1 MELKRIDEHD
11 YSYNRAY
18 DLYVSSFPEIER
30 RDRAE
35 HDRVMA
41 KQDYRFDI
49 IVEDGQLFG
58 VMLYWETNSF
68 IYLEHF
74 ATLPE
79 IRNKGIG
86 AKALDL
92 LKAKGKTIILEIE
105 NPTDDLTKRRYNFY
119 ARNGFIMTEH
129 YHIQA
134 KYHLNSD
141 DLMLKIMSY
150 PYSISKKEYITFQN
164 YMTKEIGILPKMND
178 EITVRPLKPDD
189 DFDKVA
195 RLIYLSDK
203 YIYPYWFDCIEDGIN
218 VIKEMISLP
227 TLYNID
233 NIRIAEYN
241 GIIVG
246 AVVAQDLP
254 VVEHE
259 SDIELAFRKANV
271 PTDFRT
277 HKIFL
282 DYYAKMNNDDRGF
295 YVANLAVDADYRH
308 RGIAATLLYET
319 VKDKQTSHLEC
330 VKENV
335 GAWRVYQRLG
345 FSIIEEYPGV
355 FDVPC
360 YKMVRNGE

>member
-1 MELKRIDEHD
+1 MELARIDNHN
-11 YSYNRAY
+11 YYLYNQAY
-18 DLYVSSFPEIER
+18 NLYVTSFPEIER
-30 RDRAE
+30 RDSVE
-35 HDRVMA
+35 HDRVME
-41 KQDYRFDI
+41 KKDYHFDI
-49 IVEDGQLFG
+49 IVEDNKLFG
-58 VMLYWETNSF
+58 IMLYWETNSF

-79 IRNKGIG
+79 VRNNGIG
-86 AKALDL
+86 SEALDL

-105 NPTDDLTKRRYNFY
+105 DPVDDLTNRRYNFY

-150 PYSISKKEYITFQN
+150 PYSISKKEYVTFQN
-164 YMTKEIGILPKMND
+164 YMTREIGILPKMNN
-178 EITVRPLKPDD
+178 EIIVRPLNEED

-195 RLIYLSDK
+195 QLIYLSDK
-203 YIYPYWFDCIEDGIN
+203 FIYPYWFNTIEDGVK

-227 TLYNID
+227 TLYNIN
-233 NIRIAEYN
+233 NIHIAEYN

-246 AVVAQDLP
+246 AVVAQNSP
-254 VVEHE
+254 VIENE
-259 SDIELAFRKANV
+259 SGIELAFHRANV
-271 PTDFRT
+271 AMDSRT
-277 HKIFL
+277 HEIYL
-282 DYYAKMNNDDRGF
+282 NYYAKMNDGVGF
-295 YVANLAVDADYRH
+295 YVANIAVDADYRH
-308 RGIAATLLYET
+308 RGIAATLLYE
-319 VKDKQTSHLEC
+319 VIKDKPTSHLEC
-330 VKENV
+330 VKENI